1 MEHPDDTRAGL
12 LIPSWPAPPAV
23 RAVSTLRSGG
33 LSRGPWR
40 SFNLAGHV
48 GDDPVDVAAN
58 RQRLLTSLPGLTGP
72 PQWLNQQH
80 RVEVVEAKADGEIR
94 RADASHTRSTG
105 VACAVLTADCLPVLL
120 CDQAGSVVAAAH
132 AGWRGLAAGILR
144 RTVGALGV
152 GPGELLAWLGPAI
165 GVGHFEVGAEVRAAF
180 VGASSD
186 RAQQPEVDACFV
198 PSPARPG
205 YYFGDL
211 YQLARLALARL
222 GVTEI
227 YGGDYCTYRDSAL
240 FYSYR
245 RDGVTGRMAS
255 LIWLDSQGKA
265 PL

>member
-1 MEHPDDTRAGL
+1 MDLPDDSRMGL
-12 LIPSWPAPPAV
+12 LIPRWPAPSSV

-33 LSRGPWR
+33 LSQGPWR

-58 RQRLLTSLPGLTGP
+58 RQRLLASLPGLTGS

-80 RVEVVEAKADGEIR
+80 GIEIVEAQADGEIR
-94 RADASHTRSTG
+94 NADASHTRSTG

-120 CDQAGSVVAAAH
+120 CDRAGRAVAAAH
-132 AGWRGLAAGILR
+132 AGWRGLAAGILE
-144 RTVGALGV
+144 RTVLALGV
-152 GPGELLAWLGPAI
+152 GPGDLLAWLGPAI

-180 VGASSD
+180 VGSGSD
-186 RAQQPEVDACFV
+186 RAQHRKVDACFV
-198 PSPARPG
+198 PSPTRPKH
-205 YYFGDL
+205 YFGDL
-211 YQLARLALARL
+211 YQLARLGLARM
-222 GVTEI
+222 GVSEI

-255 LIWLDSQGKA
+255 LIWLDSHG
-265 PL
+265 